1 MTICLNELA
10 SEIVYKFNK
19 RSNIGR
25 SYIIAFDGLSGA
37 GKTTLVNKLDSL
49 LKQKCNVVVIHMDDH
64 IEKRS
69 ARYNTGHEE
78 WYEYYY
84 LQWDTEI
91 LKDEIFRSIHNGNT
105 KLTLPYYEKSSDKN
119 YAKNISVPLN
129 SIVLIEGI
137 FLQRKEW
144 KAYYDY
150 TIFIDCPRE
159 IRYERVLNRD
169 SYIGDKQA
177 ILDKYKRRYW
187 LGEEY
192 YLRTVNP
199 MENANKILKCNG
211 LLGVVNSHG
220 QDST

>member
-1 MTICLNELA
+1 MSTCLNELA
-10 SEIVYKFNK
+10 NEIVYKINK
-19 RSNIGR
+19 RPNTGR
-25 SYIIAFDGLSGA
+25 SYIIAVDGLSGA
-37 GKTTLVNKLDSL
+37 GKTTLVNKLEPL
-49 LKQKCNVVVIHMDDH
+49 LKQKCSVVVIHMDDH
-64 IEKRS
+64 IEKRN

-84 LQWDTEI
+84 LQWDAEI
-91 LKDEIFRSIHNGNT
+91 LKDGLFKSIYTGNS
-105 KLTLPYYEKSSDKN
+105 KLTLPFYEKSSDKI
-119 YAKNISVPLN
+119 YTKTISVPPN
-129 SIVLIEGI
+129 SIVIIEGI

-159 IRYERVLNRD
+159 IRYDRVLNRD

-192 YLRTVNP
+192 YLRSVNP
-199 MENANKILKCNG
+199 MENANKILNCNG

-220 QDST
+220 QEST